1 MQKTWQHQYFGGK
14 MPVAVRGMNIIK
26 FANVF
31 MSAAQL
37 HWCKSVSST
46 NILVHYKQIQNV
58 ICTSPFWLN
67 DAYSFCG
74 QIKRQKNID
83 LLNARQEPSI
93 CHLPVHPPFFLI
105 GYITF
110 NV

>member
-1 MQKTWQHQYFGGK
+1 
-14 MPVAVRGMNIIK
+14 MPVALIGMNLK
-26 FANVF
+26 NFVNVF

-37 HWCKSVSST
+37 HWCKSVNST
-46 NILVHYKQIQNV
+46 NLLVHYKQIQNA
-58 ICTSPFWLN
+58 ICTSPIWLN
-67 DAYSFCG
+67 DTYSFCG

-83 LLNARQEPSI
+83 LLNARHEPSI

-105 GYITF
+105 GYTTF